1 VIYRRIDFDRAGGLV
16 GLCVRRSRNAA
27 VSVRNALLGR
37 ASDELECSAMSE
49 EGSVAGEL
57 RADIDD
63 AGGRNAMQGSWSACV
78 RAFLARS
85 AEARIVEPNRYSRD
99 FVLIP
104 HGAAVRFQEAATAW
118 GWE

>member
-1 VIYRRIDFDRAGGLV
+1 MQHDVGRRNRWQA
-16 GLCVRRSRNAA
+16 
-27 VSVRNALLGR
+27 
-37 ASDELECSAMSE
+37 
-49 EGSVAGEL
+49 EL